1 MLRILTFSQQTGSR
15 RETKPNGGAFH
26 PFRCITHMDKVPKGG
41 EKEDRYS
48 QTTSYKP
55 ELASVGQP

>member
-1 MLRILTFSQQTGSR
+1 MNPHLYSADGIKER
-15 RETKPNGGAFH
+15 PNYGGAFH
-26 PFRCITHMDKVPKGG
+26 PFRGITLMDEVPKGG
-41 EKEDRYS
+41 EQEDRYS

>member
-1 MLRILTFSQQTGSR
+1 MNPHLYPADGIKER
-15 RETKPNGGAFH
+15 PNHGGAFH
-26 PFRCITHMDKVPKGG
+26 PFRCMDEVPKGG
-41 EKEDRYS
+41 EQEDRYS